1 MKKYDKRMNKKSKDE
16 LQEYLAFR
24 RRASRVEAKK
34 GKGSYN
40 RADFKRG
47 GKMISLA

>member
-1 MKKYDKRMNKKSKDE
+1 MKKYDKRVNKKSKDE

-24 RRASRVEAKK
+24 RRALRVEAKK

-40 RADFKRG
+40 RANFKRN

>member
-1 MKKYDKRMNKKSKDE
+1 MKKYDKKVNKKSKDE
-16 LQEYLAFR
+16 LQEYLTFR

-40 RADFKRG
+40 RAEFKRG
-47 GKMISLA
+47 DKIISLA

>member
-47 GKMISLA
+47 GKMISLT

>member
-1 MKKYDKRMNKKSKDE
+1 MEKYDKRVNKKSKEE

-24 RRASRVEAKK
+24 RRASRIEAKK

-40 RADFKRG
+40 RAEFKRG